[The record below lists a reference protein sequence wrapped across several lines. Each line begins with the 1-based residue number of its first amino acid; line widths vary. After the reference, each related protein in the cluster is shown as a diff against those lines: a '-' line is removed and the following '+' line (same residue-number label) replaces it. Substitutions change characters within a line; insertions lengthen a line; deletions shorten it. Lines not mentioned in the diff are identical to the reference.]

1 VRSAVSFIIPSG
13 ANHHDYFDTREISIM
28 TVRFILASILLLPAL
43 SAHALDIKGVRI
55 GDTKNAVEARLGVTR
70 WGLTCKPL
78 TENMRP
84 ADGAKDIEC
93 AIPAPNIKPDQLD
106 DKKLQDR
113 VEIYRRSSRYAGES
127 VNILYRFH
135 RDTLAQI
142 VVQGIPPSSYDDI
155 EKQLEA
161 KFGAPTSFENS
172 PVKSPATA
180 EVTNTTARWTAGK
193 QELTF
198 ERYGP
203 NPTETRFDVVDTDYR
218 AAVAANATNR
228 RHKDR

>member
-1 VRSAVSFIIPSG
+1 MIA
-13 ANHHDYFDTREISIM
+13 T
-28 TVRFILASILLLPAL
+28 RFIFASILLLPAL
-43 SAHALDIKGVRI
+43 SAHALDIKGIRI

-70 WGLTCKPL
+70 WGLACKPL
-78 TENMRP
+78 AENMRP
-84 ADGAKDIEC
+84 ADGAGDIEC
-93 AIPAPNIKPDQLD
+93 DIPAPNIKPDQLD

-135 RDTLAQI
+135 HDTLAHI
-142 VVQGIPPSSYDDI
+142 IVQGIPSSSYDDI

-161 KFGAPTSFENS
+161 KFGTPTSLENS
-172 PVKSPATA
+172 SMKNREGA
-180 EVTNTTARWTAGK
+180 ELANTTARWTAGK

-203 NPTETRFDVVDTDYR
+203 TPTETWFDVVDTDYR
-218 AAVAANATNR
+218 AAVAV
-228 RHKDR
+228 KDRHRKDR